1 MLTEDINVGRSYR
14 RGIGVDMYFFR
25 YLLFMVLAS
34 MTVSVDRVFFVFVS
48 HVPVAATY

>member
-1 MLTEDINVGRSYR
+1 MWAVASAVGSVWAY
-14 RGIGVDMYFFR
+14 IFFR

-34 MTVSVDRVFFVFVS
+34 MTVSVDRVFFVLVS